1 VGIDY
6 DIYKAIDARGPHAID
21 EIFRFLANDLVVVM
35 VAIVALL
42 FLFPWQRLRVER
54 RRAAV
59 LATMAA
65 GVALLV
71 NQPIANAVDRARP
84 YVAHPHDAHLLIAR
98 SPDPSFP
105 SDHASGAFALAT
117 MVWTYDRTWG
127 AVLLVLAVIL
137 GFARVYAG
145 AHYPFDVVGGA
156 AIGAAVALILR
167 IRPIRTRLEAIAD
180 WCARLWDAVLAR
192 VLPSSRTT

>member
-6 DIYKAIDARGPHAID
+6 DIYKAIDARGPHVVD
-21 EIFRFLANDLVVVM
+21 ELFKFLANELVVVM
-35 VAIVALL
+35 VAVVALL
-42 FLFPWQRLRVER
+42 FLVPWQRLRVER

-65 GVALLV
+65 AVALLV
-71 NQPIANAVDRARP
+71 NQPIAHAVDRARP
-84 YVAHPHDAHLLIAR
+84 YVTHPGAHLLIGR

-105 SDHASGAFALAT
+105 SDHATGAFAIAI

-127 AVLLVLAVIL
+127 GVLLALAVVL

-145 AHYPFDVVGGA
+145 AHYPLDVVGGA
-156 AIGAAVALILR
+156 AIGAAVALVLR
-167 IRPIRTRLEAIAD
+167 IGPIRSRLEAIAD
-180 WCARLWDAVLAR
+180 WCSGLWDGILGR
-192 VLPSSRTT
+192 VLPSSRAN